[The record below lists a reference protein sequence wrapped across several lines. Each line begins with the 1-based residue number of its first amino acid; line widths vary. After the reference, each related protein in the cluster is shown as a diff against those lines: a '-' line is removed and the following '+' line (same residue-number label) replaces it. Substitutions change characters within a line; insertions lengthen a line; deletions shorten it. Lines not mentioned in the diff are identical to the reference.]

1 MTNPIESVTDQRA
14 ADMDNSPSGEDPRKS
29 AIDPAIIQREIVI
42 RRRRTIYRWLLGI
55 FVPIALLA
63 LWQLADIVGLVDKR
77 FIPPP
82 TQVFAGMWDGV
93 SDGSLTKAIA
103 KNGVVSLERL
113 APGFFGG
120 VLAGLLIGIGMGL
133 FDTVR
138 FGLAPVISATFPLPK
153 IAIYPLVIVV
163 FGIGDMS
170 KIVVV
175 AIGTFYMVAINTVS
189 GIIYSNAVYRDVA
202 TAFQVPKRIEY
213 LRIVVPAALP
223 SIMAGVRLGFGS
235 ALIVLVGAEF
245 VSAQTG
251 IGYYIWNAWQILD
264 IDAMFG
270 GLIVIAIFGILGNWV
285 LTAIERKLI
294 PWSRA

>member
-1 MTNPIESVTDQRA
+1 MTNPVESVAMDSMAGTTRA
-14 ADMDNSPSGEDPRKS
+14 EAPASSV
-29 AIDPAIIQREIVI
+29 IDPEIIQHEIHL
-42 RRRRTIYRWLLGI
+42 RRRRVAYRWMLGI
-55 FVPIALLA
+55 LVPIALLGV
-63 LWQLADIVGLVDKR
+63 WQLADFVGLVDKR

-93 SDGSLTKAIA
+93 ADGTLTKAIA
-103 KNGVVSLERL
+103 KNGLVSLERL
-113 APGFFGG
+113 LPGFFGG
-120 VLAGLLIGIGMGL
+120 VVAGLLVGVAMGL
-133 FDTVR
+133 FDSVR
-138 FGLAPVISATFPLPK
+138 YGLAPVISATFPLPK

-175 AIGTFYMVAINTVS
+175 AIGAFYMVAINTVS
-189 GIIYSNAVYRDVA
+189 GIIYSNNTYRDVA
-202 TAFQVPKRIEY
+202 TAFQVPKRVEY

-223 SIMAGVRLGFGS
+223 SIMAGIRLGFGS

-270 GLIVIAIFGILGNWV
+270 GLIVIAIFGILGNWALV
-285 LTAIERKLI
+285 AIERKLI